1 MKYILTSKQFKG
13 EMVFIFNSR
22 NRLVFFDL
30 RAELSEE
37 QHDFFMT
44 WLPKTISGLDKF
56 RTPTS
61 TIKQVEPDLSFESF
75 WSEYNYKEGTK
86 KRAEGLWNRLS
97 RINRILA
104 IEFIRVYDGKLA
116 QAGTAKLY
124 PETYLFNQR
133 WLTNE

>member
-1 MKYILTSKQFKG
+1 MKYTLTSKQFKG

-22 NRLVFFDL
+22 NRLVYFDL
-30 RAELSEE
+30 RAELSDE
-37 QHDFFMT
+37 QHDFFMAHM
-44 WLPKTISGLDKF
+44 PKTISGLDRF

-61 TIKQVEPDLSFESF
+61 SIKQVEPDLSFQSF

-116 QAGTAKLY
+116 QSGVAKLY
-124 PETYLFNQR
+124 PETYLSNQR